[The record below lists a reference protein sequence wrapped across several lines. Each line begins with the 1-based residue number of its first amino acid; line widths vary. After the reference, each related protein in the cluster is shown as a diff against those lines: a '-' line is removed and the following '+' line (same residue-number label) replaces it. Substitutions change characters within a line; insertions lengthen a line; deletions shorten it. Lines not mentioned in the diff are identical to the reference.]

1 MDILIVGDSWA
12 LGEWSNVKRDFFTK
26 KLIKNRHIS
35 HNGITQ
41 YFINNGFNVINRS
54 RVGLKNIDSFLI
66 LDQSIPH
73 KFERNPITKEV
84 YYPQYFQYPG
94 KNLYFYTQEDANY
107 YFENQ
112 IVYEED
118 TAEEDAR
125 QQLPVHTKIPFIDY
139 SDTVILWFQTNPL
152 SEVNLLSENLKSYE
166 EILDKSNNLLDQ
178 IY

>member
-66 LDQSIPH
+66 LDQSIP
-73 KFERNPITKEV
+73 TTTMACS
-84 YYPQYFQYPG
+84 Y
-94 KNLYFYTQEDANY
+94 KN
-107 YFENQ
+107 
-112 IVYEED
+112 
-118 TAEEDAR
+118 
-125 QQLPVHTKIPFIDY
+125 
-139 SDTVILWFQTNPL
+139 S
-152 SEVNLLSENLKSYE
+152 
-166 EILDKSNNLLDQ
+166 